1 MSGRIQMIGGDVVK
15 LTIALVVLRADVS
28 IAQPDLE
35 DHWPS
40 TRLWVSHYTASYGVE
55 VRQE

>member
-1 MSGRIQMIGGDVVK
+1 MIGGDVVK

-55 VRQE
+55 VRLE